1 MCQCLNR
8 LLSLRGDIEADK
20 VGPIIDQ
27 ILLINKEDEEC
38 CSIEDR
44 NPIHLH
50 IQSGGGDVL
59 DSFALADVMITSH
72 TPIYTYC
79 DGYVESAA
87 MNVYLAGCKRYVYP
101 HSRFLI
107 HNMKTTLE
115 NKTNRN
121 INDYVGYL
129 NDLEMYEIDFLTKG
143 TKISE
148 SEIRNIIQHN
158 IEYLFGSAKAI
169 ELGVATHDIVLKF
182 NNNCK

>member
-1 MCQCLNR
+1 MCQHLNR
-8 LLSLRGDIEADK
+8 LLSLRGDIEVDK

-27 ILLINKEDEEC
+27 ILLINKEDEGC
-38 CSIEDR
+38 CSTEDR

-59 DSFALADVMITSH
+59 DSFALADVIKTSV
-72 TPIYTYC
+72 TPVYTYC

-87 MNVYLAGCKRYVYP
+87 MNVYLAGSQRFVYP

-121 INDYVGYL
+121 INDYVEYL
-129 NDLEMYEIDFLTKG
+129 NDLEIYEIDFLTRG
-143 TKISE
+143 TKISH
-148 SEIRNIIQHN
+148 SEIKNIIQHN
-158 IEYLFGSAKAI
+158 IEYLFGSTKAI
-169 ELGVATHDIVLKF
+169 ELGVATHDIGGVI
-182 NNNCK
+182 

>member
-1 MCQCLNR
+1 MCQHLNR
-8 LLSLRGDIEADK
+8 LLSLRGDIEIDK

-59 DSFALADVMITSH
+59 DSFALSDVMITSR
-72 TPIYTYC
+72 TPVYTYC

-87 MNVYLAGCKRYVYP
+87 MNVYLAGSQRFVYP

-115 NKTNRN
+115 NKTNSN
-121 INDYVGYL
+121 IHEYAEYL
-129 NDLEMYEIDFLTKG
+129 NDLELYEIDFLTRG

-158 IEYLFGSAKAI
+158 IEYLFGSAEAI
-169 ELGVATHDIVLKF
+169 ELGVATHDIGGVI
-182 NNNCK
+182 